1 MEQDAGSSAASET
14 IAPGDGGSTM
24 TALPEAKMFQ
34 SYTKQLVPQL
44 RFPPG
49 YHFLPTELELVDV
62 YLRRKIEGR
71 KLPLD
76 VFMDVNLLEREPA
89 ELIGN

>member
-1 MEQDAGSSAASET
+1 MIPD
-14 IAPGDGGSTM
+14 GDGGSTM
-24 TALPEAKMFQ
+24 TAPEAKMIQ

>member
-24 TALPEAKMFQ
+24 TAPVANMIQ